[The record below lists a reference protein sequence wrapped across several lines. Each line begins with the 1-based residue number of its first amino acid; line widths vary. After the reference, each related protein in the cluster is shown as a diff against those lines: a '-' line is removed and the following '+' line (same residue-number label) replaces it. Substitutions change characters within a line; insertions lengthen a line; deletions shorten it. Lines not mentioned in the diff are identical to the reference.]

1 METHTH
7 TQMQKMRQSSSR
19 KTVRI
24 NKHLQVKTSTTGSIK
39 QQTSSAVDICPE
51 LTDCCIEIYQG
62 RSTDV
67 ATEGPAAKGLDTPFS
82 RIQEL

>member
-1 METHTH
+1 
-7 TQMQKMRQSSSR
+7 MRQKSSR
-19 KTVRI
+19 KTVKI
-24 NKHLQVKTSTTGSIK
+24 SKHLQVKDIYCSIK
-39 QQTSSAVDICPE
+39 QQTKSAVDICPE
-51 LTDCCIEIYQG
+51 LTNFCIQIYQG